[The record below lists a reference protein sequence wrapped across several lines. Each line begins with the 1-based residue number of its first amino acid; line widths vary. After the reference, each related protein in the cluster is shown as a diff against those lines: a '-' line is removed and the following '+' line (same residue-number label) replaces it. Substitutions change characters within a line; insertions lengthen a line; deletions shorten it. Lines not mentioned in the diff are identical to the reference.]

1 MTNYNFNQA
10 TPFEVTRVGELI
22 KDELAARNMKPS
34 DLSRLTGIQLFTLN
48 DVIKGKRSL
57 TSDMALLLEKALGIP
72 ASLFLDIQTQ
82 CEIDSAKQNERVML
96 QTKRLQ
102 RCSIR

>member
-10 TPFEVTRVGELI
+10 IPFEATRVGELI
-22 KDELAARNMKPS
+22 KDELAARNIKPS
-34 DLSRLTGIQLFTLN
+34 DLSRLTGIQLFTLD

-57 TSDMALLLEKALGIP
+57 TPDMALLLEKALGIP
-72 ASLFLDIQTQ
+72 ASLFLNIQTQ
-82 CEIDSAKQNERVML
+82 CETDSAKQNERVKL

-102 RCSIR
+102 SYSMH